1 MAQLVKMLDYVSRY
15 EQDLSR
21 YTTQFIRLKRS
32 QWERMKRQWDHG
44 VDLAGWQHDEAED
57 GQAETAAAAAES
69 PERGNRFFT
78 LSRFLPFRKAEAEPD
93 TIAAAADL
101 EAAAAE
107 EKLQFTPNFTTQPRS
122 VQQLRKL
129 YIDQLFHFQLKWA
142 SSTLTEWSNVD
153 GKYMRDKLLRELL
166 GSLPD
171 SFLVFY
177 YPVLKLKKAPVELEL
192 LILTPVECLCITVLN
207 GRDGSVFAGSGDRF
221 WVEKIGDRESKILN
235 PTISLNRMA
244 KIVSSLFAAD
254 GIDFPIRKV
263 LLTKDSYLDFPNGAA
278 DMQQVDRRDYPKWF
292 DKMKKLSVPM
302 KSKQFKAAQTIF
314 NVCQT
319 TAASRLFNPEEN
331 GGTDE

>member
-15 EQDLSR
+15 ELDLSR

-44 VDLAGWQHDEAED
+44 VDLAGWQHGEEAD
-57 GQAETAAAAAES
+57 SQAETAAAETAAEN
-69 PERGNRFFT
+69 PERGKRFFT
-78 LSRFLPFRKAEAEPD
+78 LTRFLPFRKTENETAAGNAD
-93 TIAAAADL
+93 TAAGVQ
-101 EAAAAE
+101 E
-107 EKLQFTPNFTTQPRS
+107 EKLQFTPSIVTQPRS
-122 VQQLRKL
+122 VQQLRNL

-153 GKYMRDKLLRELL
+153 GKYMRDKLLRELI
-166 GSLPD
+166 GDLPD

-192 LILTPVECLCITVLN
+192 IILTPVECLCITVLD
-207 GRDGSVFAGSGDRF
+207 GKDGSVFTGSGDRF
-221 WVEKIGDRESKILN
+221 WAEKISDRESKVLN

-244 KIVSSLFAAD
+244 KIVSGLFAAE

-263 LLTKDSYLDFPNGAA
+263 LLTKDSYLDFPNAA
-278 DMQQVDRRDYPKWF
+278 VDLLEVDRRNYSKWF

-331 GGTDE
+331 GGTEG